1 MQDFDYDE
9 YKLWAKVY
17 ANKVLDHDN
26 FSYENKLNEEL
37 IIKRKFPAILGLFG
51 TLYLAIQYFLSNQSP
66 PD

>member
-1 MQDFDYDE
+1 MQDFDYDD

-37 IIKRKFPAILGLFG
+37 IIKRKFLGS
-51 TLYLAIQYFLSNQSP
+51 FLITKKN
-66 PD
+66 